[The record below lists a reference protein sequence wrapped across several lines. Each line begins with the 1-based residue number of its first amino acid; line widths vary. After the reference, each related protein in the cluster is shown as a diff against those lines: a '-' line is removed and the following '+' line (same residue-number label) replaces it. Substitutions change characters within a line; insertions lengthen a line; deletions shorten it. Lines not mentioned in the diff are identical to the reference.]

1 MAEDLNI
8 KLNNFR
14 EDIYKIILKTDSEND
29 ENFKKS
35 KEYMHNKLRDFEK
48 IIETFRFE
56 IINLKDYK
64 FSDENTNLKSKEL
77 SKFKEATEEL
87 IYQLN
92 KKLTNLENEFTNS
105 CDKYDQIFL
114 NNFEVP
120 GIIGNTQCIFKNFRE
135 FVEVKLI
142 IIFN

>member
-29 ENFKKS
+29 ENFKQS
-35 KEYMHNKLRDFEK
+35 KEYMEHMHNKLRDFEK

-56 IINLKDYK
+56 INDLKDYK
-64 FSDENTNLKSKEL
+64 L
-77 SKFKEATEEL
+77 ATEEL
-87 IYQLN
+87 IDQLN

-135 FVEVKLI
+135 FVEVHYHI
-142 IIFN
+142 